1 MTNHHVSIGEVVA
14 TADPSDQIRM
24 IGLGSCA
31 GVFLVVPGRFAVAA
45 HVLLPTKPPTD
56 AAPPG
61 KYADTAIPYLI
72 GLLERAGHDRSDAL
86 TTVVGGA
93 QVFQFSGSRPEFEV
107 GSRNTA
113 EVVEQLSK
121 FGIKPDHTDIG
132 GSKAR
137 SLTISVATGEMV

>member
-14 TADPSDQIRM
+14 TTDPSDQIRM

-31 GVFLVVPGRFAVAA
+31 GVFLVVPGRFAAAA
-45 HVLLPTKPPTD
+45 HVLLPTKPPAD
-56 AAPPG
+56 EARPG
-61 KYADTAIPYLI
+61 KYADTAIPYLVK
-72 GLLERAGHDRSDAL
+72 LLDRAGHDRTDAR

-113 EVVEQLSK
+113 EVIEQLNK
-121 FGIKPDHTDIG
+121 LGIKIDYSDVG
-132 GSKAR
+132 GNKAR
-137 SLTISVATGEMV
+137 SPTVSVATGEII